1 MKRLLLLLLV
11 PFSAM
16 AQNDKGY
23 TIKGNIAGLKDST
36 LVYLANSAGN
46 PLAQAYARGGKFQ
59 LMGKVENEDVYQL
72 SFIGYPDSY
81 EVFLGNENVV
91 VSGQATAL
99 RSLSVSGSP
108 SAQDFILYQKRF
120 NPLKEKLNKNV
131 GLANQV
137 QDAKKRDSLVN
148 QVNKTVTEIQAQID
162 RFVTEKPGSPVTPFI
177 LYITNQ
183 LSSDPALLEQRYEQL
198 TASAKNNPYA
208 KALGDLVAASRFG
221 AIGSE
226 APDFTQNNV
235 EGVPVSLTSFK
246 GKYVLID
253 FWASWC
259 GPCRRENP
267 NVVAAYQAFK
277 DKNFTVLGVSLD
289 NDKQKWIDAI
299 KADNLDWPH
308 VSDLA
313 YWNNAVAKL
322 YRVSSIP
329 QNYLID
335 PQGKIVAKNLRGEE
349 LHQVLS
355 QVLK

>member
-1 MKRLLLLLLV
+1 MKRLLLLLLL
-11 PFSAM
+11 PFSAL

-46 PLAQAYARGGKFQ
+46 PVAQAYARGGKFQ
-59 LMGKVENEDVYQL
+59 LVGQVESEDVYQL
-72 SFIGYPDSY
+72 SFIGYPDIY
-81 EVFLGNENVV
+81 EVFLANEQLV
-91 VSGQATAL
+91 VSGKASAL
-99 RSLSVSGSP
+99 KSLNVTGSP
-108 SAQDFILYQKRF
+108 SAQDFVLYQKRF
-120 NPLKEKLNKNV
+120 DPLKEKLNKNV
-131 GLANQV
+131 GLASQLPEG
-137 QDAKKRDSLVN
+137 KKRDSLVN

-162 RFVTEKPGSPVTPFI
+162 RFVAEKPGSPVTPFI

-183 LSSDPALLEQRYEQL
+183 LSSDATVLEQRFEKL
-198 TASAKNNPYA
+198 SASAKNNPYA
-208 KALGDLVAASRFG
+208 KALEDMVAASRFG

-235 EGVPVSLTSFK
+235 EGMPVSLTSFK

-267 NVVAAYQAFK
+267 NVVAAYNAFK
-277 DKNFTVLGVSLD
+277 DKNFTVLGISLD
-289 NDKQKWIDAI
+289 NDKQKWLDAI
-299 KADNLDWPH
+299 KADNLDWTH

-313 YWNNAVAKL
+313 YWNNAVAKQ

-335 PQGKIVAKNLRGEE
+335 PQGKIIAKNLRGEE
-349 LHQVLS
+349 LHKVLAE
-355 QVLK
+355 VLK